1 MRLASQAWHYLP
13 CFCVPAPTT
22 LSIPFH
28 SAPTPSIPP
37 QGLLWRDR
45 DLYESE
51 IKPLQRL
58 LVDCPLSGGAW
69 LHVPPGAGSLPGGGW
84 SPVPEGQRVSSC
96 AVEAVAHWQAVCCLS
111 PDASQ
116 MANPGWDP
124 LAPISRGLGADRETA
139 AAAAVH
145 PSSEQGCASQQ
156 AQQAAAANLAV
167 RAAAEAARRGDIAP
181 LRMAVMDV
189 CTATADGVDRSVC
202 MAARLQ
208 LFGLQRCATR

>member
-1 MRLASQAWHYLP
+1 MHSRNHYTANTLRLCPRTIKP
-13 CFCVPAPTT
+13 CQ
-22 LSIPFH
+22 
-28 SAPTPSIPP
+28 

-69 LHVPPGAGSLPGGGW
+69 LHVPPAAGSPPTDGW
-84 SPVPEGQRVSSC
+84 SAVPEGQRVSSC

-116 MANPGWDP
+116 MADPGWDP
-124 LAPISRGLGADRETA
+124 LAPISRGLGADREAA
-139 AAAAVH
+139 AAAAVQ
-145 PSSEQGCASQQ
+145 PSGMQGCASQQ
-156 AQQAAAANLAV
+156 AQQAAAANPAV

-181 LRMAVMDV
+181 LRMAVMEV
-189 CTATADGVDRSVC
+189 CTATVDGVDRLVC
-202 MAARLQ
+202 MAA
-208 LFGLQRCATR
+208 GLCDCSFAACLSFTAVSPHCAVLAC